1 MRFAFVRSQP
11 VDWSWKVFLSIML
24 VLKRLNA
31 KKTKETLM
39 TLSFQIRHKIVK
51 SALIVLFR
59 FIKKNPISDLI
70 STLISDRCK
79 HPTVQHFAK
88 GAKLQDEK
96 SKSELNRKT
105 SKKM

>member
-1 MRFAFVRSQP
+1 
-11 VDWSWKVFLSIML
+11 
-24 VLKRLNA
+24 
-31 KKTKETLM
+31 M

-79 HPTVQHFAK
+79 HPTAQHCAK
-88 GAKLQDEK
+88 GAQLQEEK
-96 SKSELNRKT
+96 SKSEIKQKNKQ
-105 SKKM
+105 KNVKMKNKE